1 MKNLTHYQR
10 RVLDKILPPLKK
22 TEPYTE
28 LLRVCLLFRKIKE
41 IEDDPVLFDPFKTII
56 NNNLYFHL
64 KSKEEFY
71 DLERFKDVYKILVEE
86 FIEDNID
93 ADEKDFVEKYI
104 NSQLKI
110 IDKIFKYYI
119 KIDGYESLEITQ
131 FVQKDFF
138 EEFIRSSKKKIEFL
152 NNLSSEK
159 LNAKVISYENPY
171 PEYFISYGYE
181 IYKEFTQYFRE
192 VKIVLAPQSFL
203 IDQLIKD
210 DLINKDKTLIS
221 IFNFL
226 EEEFDTNFGT
236 ANKFKSDF
244 SRKRYL
250 PIYKLIKKRYDII
263 PK

>member
-1 MKNLTHYQR
+1 MENLTHYQR
-10 RVLDKILPPLKK
+10 RLLEKILPPLKK
-22 TEPYTE
+22 TEPYRE
-28 LLRVCLLFRKIKE
+28 LLRICTLFRKIKD
-41 IEDDPVLFDPFKTII
+41 IKDDPVLFEHFKAII
-56 NNNLYFHL
+56 NNKLYFHL
-64 KSKEEFY
+64 KSKVEFY
-71 DLERFKDVYKILVEE
+71 DLERFIDNYKILV
-86 FIEDNID
+86 ID
-93 ADEKDFVEKYI
+93 ADEKDFEEKYI
-104 NSQLKI
+104 KSQQEI
-110 IDKIFKYYI
+110 IDKNFKYYI

-159 LNAKVISYENPY
+159 LNPKVIIYENPY

-192 VKIVLAPQSFL
+192 LKIVLAPQSFL

-226 EEEFDTNFGT
+226 VEEFDVNFGT